1 VYAAEKDWPR
11 AEKQYRLVIPIY
23 TEAQSATSTNT
34 GIARIKLGRSLLRQR
49 RFAEAETETRAGYE
63 ILVKQMDPK
72 VTFLVSART
81 DLVEEY
87 QALKKPD
94 EVAKFQALIAANA
107 ADTKPAA
114 SH

>member
-1 VYAAEKDWPR
+1 
-11 AEKQYRLVIPIY
+11 
-23 TEAQSATSTNT
+23 
-34 GIARIKLGRSLLRQR
+34 LRQHR
-49 RFAEAETETRAGYE
+49 YAEAEAETRAGYD
-63 ILVKQMDPK
+63 ILLPQMDPK
-72 VTFLVSART
+72 VTWMTSART

-107 ADTKPAA
+107 PETKPTA

>member
-1 VYAAEKDWPR
+1 
-11 AEKQYRLVIPIY
+11 
-23 TEAQSATSTNT
+23 
-34 GIARIKLGRSLLRQR
+34 
-49 RFAEAETETRAGYE
+49 
-63 ILVKQMDPK
+63 MDPK
-72 VTFLVSART
+72 VTWMTSART

-107 ADTKPAA
+107 PERKPTA